1 MYNNL
6 TTKQRHNYPG
16 YMLEV
21 FEDIVNDKFD
31 YPKDE
36 EGNGVRLGFFLFDS
50 DNPESYLAVYY
61 LRGEHYTIQEY
72 SYEDMP
78 LDPKFYRDDNPV
90 FVEFQDPAND
100 PEDDEPGPL
109 RA

>member
-1 MYNNL
+1 MYSNL
-6 TTKQRHNYPG
+6 TTKQRHNFPG

-31 YPKDE
+31 NPVDE
-36 EGNGVRLGFFLFDS
+36 EGNPARVGFFLLDS
-50 DNPESYLAVYY
+50 ENPDSYLVFYY
-61 LRGEHYTIQEY
+61 LRGEHFATQEY

-78 LDPKFYRDDNPV
+78 LDPDFYKDDNPV
-90 FVEFQDPAND
+90 FVEYIAENDDDND
-100 PEDDEPGPL
+100 PGPK